1 MSPPNTTSVPSA
13 RLVVFHLAMKSL
25 FQLRI
30 SAENPEE
37 QIADTPSLLPG
48 LSHGYPLCVLLSVD
62 SSMWLPSNE
71 ITKGLCALR
80 ESELCKHNQR
90 AEDLRNHLNHHR
102 C

>member
-1 MSPPNTTSVPSA
+1 
-13 RLVVFHLAMKSL
+13 MKSL

-37 QIADTPSLLPG
+37 QIADTPSPLPG

-62 SSMWLPSNE
+62 SSTWLPSNE